1 MDALGPL
8 TPDSSS
14 GDPSVSSFAPSVSS
28 QIPAP
33 LRLPPGSVRAILAL
47 TLCGTLWYLIFRGEA
62 TFNGEV
68 APPILV
74 ESALLVV
81 AFYFGVRSSAP
92 IVPVQEGPDKVRQ
105 PLYVPRG
112 VVRGILAAGFLGVI
126 GYVFY
131 RDGAIPQA
139 LLLVFQ
145 VVVSYLVG
153 FAVSAVILR
162 RARAGKGFG
171 RAAAAAR
178 NVISVAAIGITAGV
192 CAAIVIGRPELIPSY
207 FENGLAWTIAFYFGS
222 RLAPS

>member
-1 MDALGPL
+1 MDAFAPL
-8 TPDSSS
+8 SSS
-14 GDPSVSSFAPSVSS
+14 TPTPSPISST
-28 QIPAP
+28 IPPP
-33 LRLPPGSVRAILAL
+33 LRLPTGSVRAILAL
-47 TLCGTLWYLIFRGEA
+47 TLCGTLWYLIFLGE
-62 TFNGEV
+62 
-68 APPILV
+68 PPPTIVV

-92 IVPVQEGPDKVRQ
+92 IVPVQEGAGADKVRQ
-105 PLYVPRG
+105 PLFLPRG
-112 VVRGILAAGFLGVI
+112 AVRGILAAGFLGVI

-153 FAVSAVILR
+153 FAASAAILR

-171 RAAAAAR
+171 KGSSAAR
-178 NVISVAAIGITAGV
+178 NVISVAAIGITSGV
-192 CAAIVIGRPELIPSY
+192 CAAIAVGRFDLVPDY
-207 FENGLAWTIAFYFGS
+207 FRNGLAWTIAFYFGS

>member
-1 MDALGPL
+1 M
-8 TPDSSS
+8 
-14 GDPSVSSFAPSVSS
+14 
-28 QIPAP
+28 
-33 LRLPPGSVRAILAL
+33 
-47 TLCGTLWYLIFRGEA
+47 WYLIFR
-62 TFNGEV
+62 GEV

-92 IVPVQEGPDKVRQ
+92 IVPVQEGAVKVRQ

-153 FAVSAVILR
+153 FAVSTVILR

-171 RAAAAAR
+171 RLAAAAR
-178 NVISVAAIGITAGV
+178 NVISVAVIGITAGV

>member
-1 MDALGPL
+1 MDAFAPL

-14 GDPSVSSFAPSVSS
+14 GDPSVSSSAPSVSS
-28 QIPAP
+28 QVPAP
-33 LRLPPGSVRAILAL
+33 LRLPTGSVRAILAI
-47 TLCGTLWYLIFRGEA
+47 TLCGTLWYLIFRGE
-62 TFNGEV
+62 V
-68 APPILV
+68 PSPILV

-92 IVPVQEGPDKVRQ
+92 IVPVQEGADKVRQ
-105 PLYVPRG
+105 PLFLPRG
-112 VVRGILAAGFLGVI
+112 VVRGILAAGFLVVI

-171 RAAAAAR
+171 RGGAAAR

-192 CAAIVIGRPELIPSY
+192 CAAIVIGRPELVPSY

>member
-1 MDALGPL
+1 MDAFGPL
-8 TPDSSS
+8 TPDPSS
-14 GDPSVSSFAPSVSS
+14 GDSSVSSSAPSVSS

-33 LRLPPGSVRAILAL
+33 LRLPTGSVRAILAL
-47 TLCGTLWYLIFRGEA
+47 TLCGTLWYLIFR
-62 TFNGEV
+62 GEV

-92 IVPVQEGPDKVRQ
+92 IVPVQEGADKVRQ
-105 PLYVPRG
+105 PLYLPRG
-112 VVRGILAAGFLGVI
+112 VVRGILAAGFLGAI

-153 FAVSAVILR
+153 FAVSIVILR

-171 RAAAAAR
+171 RGAAAAR
-178 NVISVAAIGITAGV
+178 NVISAAAIGITAGV
-192 CAAIVIGRPELIPSY
+192 CAAIVIGRPELVPSY

-222 RLAPS
+222 RLAPL

>member
-1 MDALGPL
+1 MDAFGPL

-14 GDPSVSSFAPSVSS
+14 GDPSVSSSAPSVSS

-33 LRLPPGSVRAILAL
+33 MRLPTGSVRAILAL
-47 TLCGTLWYLIFRGEA
+47 TLCGTLWYLIFR
-62 TFNGEV
+62 GEV

-92 IVPVQEGPDKVRQ
+92 IVPVQEGADKVRQ
-105 PLYVPRG
+105 PLFLPRG
-112 VVRGILAAGFLGVI
+112 AVRGILAAGFLGVI

-153 FAVSAVILR
+153 FAVSTVILR